1 MFFNVCLH
9 SRSFPLRAD
18 GRKSDSSVEGEPQGN
33 WWWNSN
39 SRDLVATGA
48 SSPSFSGPAARAL
61 RRACSQ
67 ASQGLQTLALFKR
80 KILHFA
86 SLFQGER
93 PYLMAIIHFVLH
105 TELSIF
111 FFQTNIIKLGFFGKK
126 RRHHKCRPHN
136 TSLQTLLKAS
146 SPKRQPVRDAKKWK
160 FYTLF
165 NTQDADNH
173 TLLSGIYPFRQN
185 KRVPPPPPPPQ
196 GQLN

>member
-1 MFFNVCLH
+1 MFFNVFLH

-18 GRKSDSSVEGEPQGN
+18 GRKSYSSVEGEPQAN

-67 ASQGLQTLALFKR
+67 TSQGLQTLALFKR

-86 SLFQGER
+86 TLFQGER
-93 PYLMAIIHFVLH
+93 PYLMAPNSFRLAYRVKY
-105 TELSIF
+105 F

-126 RRHHKCRPHN
+126 GGTTNVDR
-136 TSLQTLLKAS
+136 TT
-146 SPKRQPVRDAKKWK
+146 PVFR
-160 FYTLF
+160 LF
-165 NTQDADNH
+165 
-173 TLLSGIYPFRQN
+173 
-185 KRVPPPPPPPQ
+185 
-196 GQLN
+196 